1 MVGGKEN
8 VSKTMTADGE
18 RNALLRRR
26 LMLRDEA
33 EPAAGGCC
41 SRNLRS
47 PVSRPPNAQSSRG
60 RQIRRAKVDRLI

>member
-8 VSKTMTADGE
+8 VSKTMTADGG

-33 EPAAGGCC
+33 EVRIDGTC
-41 SRNLRS
+41 SVDPRVHPDRS
-47 PVSRPPNAQSSRG
+47 ARSKR
-60 RQIRRAKVDRLI
+60 IL